1 MEKHHCMEM
10 LPVCAPVRKE
20 EKLLMLIKYDP
31 RRKQDSLG
39 SRDSLDSTNE
49 DSQHHRA
56 VCAKGA
62 FGD

>member
-1 MEKHHCMEM
+1 MEKPHCMEM

-49 DSQHHRA
+49 DSQHPQGGL
-56 VCAKGA
+56 CQGCIW
-62 FGD
+62 